1 MAAEVECMA
10 VSIDDASRAEP
21 SSDFPTEDDCGPC
34 ARMPRQAKI
43 ACAILVPLTIAA
55 IGFLFGRAI
64 ARRNARRG

>member
-43 ACAILVPLTIAA
+43 ACAILVPLTIAL
-55 IGFLFGRAI
+55 IGFLVGRAI
-64 ARRNARRG
+64 TRRRIGRG